1 MTTASPAVLVTG
13 AQASGKSTTA
23 RALARALGAA
33 VLDQDSLTNPLV
45 DVVAGM
51 IGAEDYADRRLA
63 ALVRQARY
71 ECVHRAAVDCLT
83 VGRPVVLVAPYTS
96 ERRSTAAWHA
106 VREKLAAAGGEVT
119 MVWLRIDGAEVVRRL
134 TERAVPRDRTKLADP
149 EAFAAGL
156 DLTPPVGP
164 HLAVDA
170 TLDTGSQVAVIRAA
184 LGRTG

>member
-1 MTTASPAVLVTG
+1 MTTRSPAVLMTG
-13 AQASGKSTTA
+13 APASGKSTTA
-23 RALARALGAA
+23 RALAGALGAA

-51 IGAEDYADRRLA
+51 IGAQDYADRRLA

-71 ECVHRAAVDCLT
+71 ECVHRAAADCLA

-106 VREKLAAAGGEVT
+106 VRERLTAAGGEAV

-134 TERAVPRDRTKLADP
+134 AERAAPRDRAKLADP
-149 EAFAAGL
+149 AAFTAGL
-156 DLTPPVGP
+156 DLAPPVGP

-170 TLDTGSQVAVIRAA
+170 TLGTDAQVAAIRAG
-184 LGRTG
+184 LGGAG